1 MQVKQ
6 VNSFEKWHF
15 CGAGHSIFMS
25 LGINF
30 SEVEWCTLHDAR
42 IFQVGWVSRNTNE
55 ARNTGHH
62 WWCRCLLQMSRYIT
76 TGLPSLVTTCCYNS
90 FFFFVIVTNM
100 YWEMFTKLRAAQFNS
115 FFVNAICRL
124 RVLAELCMWRH
135 RLSSLGEFLPLFVFC
150 SSRPAL
156 FKTFFV
162 CLFCF
167 FVLTSSFQVI
177 FFIHSLTLSFFS
189 FFFSL
194 FLCFLESFISLF
206 IYWPKLLHYILT
218 TFYSRIPLKV

>member
-1 MQVKQ
+1 M
-6 VNSFEKWHF
+6 
-15 CGAGHSIFMS
+15 
-25 LGINF
+25 
-30 SEVEWCTLHDAR
+30 
-42 IFQVGWVSRNTNE
+42 VSP
-55 ARNTGHH
+55 
-62 WWCRCLLQMSRYIT
+62 LLQMSRYIT

-90 FFFFVIVTNM
+90 FSFFNIVNNM
-100 YWEMFTKLRAAQFNS
+100 YWEMYTKLRAAQYSTQFS
-115 FFVNAICRL
+115 WTRFCRL
-124 RVLAELCMWRH
+124 RVLAELCVWRH

-189 FFFSL
+189 FFFSFSVL
-194 FLCFLESFISLF
+194 FGILHIFIH
-206 IYWPKLLHYILT
+206 LLT
-218 TFYSRIPLKV
+218 QAAPLHPDHLLQ